1 MDKKQQELFDSYLDL
16 FDKRAFAHIATLM
29 PDGSPQ
35 VSPVWV
41 EYDGNFVLVN
51 TAVGRQKDLNVRR
64 DPRVAL
70 AIQDPDNPYRKLLLR
85 GKVVEIIGEGA
96 EQHIDELAVK
106 YTGEKYA
113 WRTEGMRREILKI
126 KIDRA
131 AG

>member
-1 MDKKQQELFDSYLDL
+1 MNKKQKEIFTSYLDL
-16 FDKRAFAHIATLM
+16 FSKRAFAHIATLI

-41 EYDGNFVLVN
+41 EYDGNSVVVN
-51 TAVGRQKDLNVRR
+51 TAIGRQKDLNVRR

-85 GKVVEIIGEGA
+85 GKVAEIITDGA
-96 EQHIDELAVK
+96 EGHIDALAVK

-126 KIDRA
+126 KVERA

>member
-1 MDKKQQELFDSYLDL
+1 MNKTQKELLVSYLDL
-16 FDKRAFAHIATLM
+16 FSKRAFAHLATLM

-35 VSPVWV
+35 LSPVWV
-41 EYDGNFVLVN
+41 DYDGQYVLVN
-51 TAVGRQKDLNVRR
+51 TSRGRQKDSNVRR

-85 GKVVEIIGEGA
+85 GKVLEIIADGA
-96 EQHIDELAVK
+96 EEHIDILAVK

-113 WRTEGMRREILKI
+113 WRTEGMVREILKI
-126 KIDRA
+126 KVEHA